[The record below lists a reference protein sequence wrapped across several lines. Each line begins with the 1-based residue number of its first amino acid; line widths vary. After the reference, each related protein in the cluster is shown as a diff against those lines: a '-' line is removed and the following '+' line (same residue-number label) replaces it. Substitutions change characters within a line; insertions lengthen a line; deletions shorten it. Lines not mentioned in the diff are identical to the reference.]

1 MARAHGETTFLS
13 SASGEPSSTRKSIA
27 GERLDC
33 ALSHEGG
40 LLPVHEDRVIASE
53 MSGSPTLATD
63 WNAIGAVSTGTTTC
77 SLVVRPRP
85 RGGDERTRPGPWLTS
100 QPRSTETHHPRGVLA
115 QAIGRDRLNPAF
127 KRRWRRSQRDQFG
140 FRIRRR
146 QADGGFVGFAPR
158 SRQRPSPSRSTTPRL
173 ANRPS
178 RIETALLSQWVA
190 FAHWTTPA
198 SGWSRIASSSARS
211 RAADSTLGM
220 KPGCRLDRERA
231 VPDRRGWVLTGP
243 FAAIAR
249 SDRARDPASSRLYR

>member
-85 RGGDERTRPGPWLTS
+85 RGGDERT
-100 QPRSTETHHPRGVLA
+100 
-115 QAIGRDRLNPAF
+115 
-127 KRRWRRSQRDQFG
+127 
-140 FRIRRR
+140 
-146 QADGGFVGFAPR
+146 
-158 SRQRPSPSRSTTPRL
+158 
-173 ANRPS
+173 
-178 RIETALLSQWVA
+178 
-190 FAHWTTPA
+190 
-198 SGWSRIASSSARS
+198 
-211 RAADSTLGM
+211 
-220 KPGCRLDRERA
+220 
-231 VPDRRGWVLTGP
+231 
-243 FAAIAR
+243 
-249 SDRARDPASSRLYR
+249 DPAPG